1 MALYVFLIYFPSSV
15 ADIQKSYNCIN
26 YHFNAK
32 NSQKYKLYKQNY
44 ICIFISY
51 QINFPCFINA
61 RRRLKLLKWW
71 YVWVRYVFTVCWYWF
86 KTQIRWTR
94 DCLRDSSQ
102 GGAFSS
108 FATSKL
114 IFPTEFL
121 QTSCFWKIYAEKI
134 QTKASLVVDL
144 KIQGLVTVAQCKIV
158 TIHSKPVMLKK
169 NTYNNYIL
177 WPHTT
182 ALGQFLKKTIK
193 RCQISRFRTSWQAR
207 NFGWS
212 ASCVYVQPLN
222 SCNPITVE
230 HLAISSSSCCCNPCG
245 NRSWCD
251 VICVCLFIFM
261 LQTQQSSASSKPTT
275 VRSVSGKTEV
285 SCMRGCDLKRIKKEK
300 WKVVI

>member
-1 MALYVFLIYFPSSV
+1 MCFLFIFLHQWQIFKNLIIV
-15 ADIQKSYNCIN
+15 LIIILMQ
-26 YHFNAK
+26 K

-114 IFPTEFL
+114 IFLTEFL
-121 QTSCFWKIYAEKI
+121 QTSCFWKIYAEKF
-134 QTKASLVVDL
+134 QTKASPAVDL

-169 NTYNNYIL
+169 IHIIIIYYD
-177 WPHTT
+177 
-182 ALGQFLKKTIK
+182 
-193 RCQISRFRTSWQAR
+193 
-207 NFGWS
+207 
-212 ASCVYVQPLN
+212 
-222 SCNPITVE
+222 PIPQ
-230 HLAISSSSCCCNPCG
+230 H
-245 NRSWCD
+245 W
-251 VICVCLFIFM
+251 
-261 LQTQQSSASSKPTT
+261 ASSWRKL
-275 VRSVSGKTEV
+275 
-285 SCMRGCDLKRIKKEK
+285 LKDVK
-300 WKVVI
+300 